1 VTSAPSTTAR
11 RGLVARLLL
20 YRGLD
25 DFVLIYPLYAV
36 LFRDRGLDALQISTL
51 LIIWSV
57 VSLVAEVPSGAL
69 ADRTSR
75 RALLVWAQVLR
86 GAGFGAW
93 LLVPDYAG
101 FAAGFV
107 LWGLGGSLV
116 SGTYEALVYDEL
128 DAVGATDRYASVIGR
143 VQSVSL
149 SAVAAAT
156 LLASPV
162 AVFGYDA
169 LLLASIGACAA
180 AAASVALLPP
190 RPPRAEAAEE
200 HYLDTLRQGVRIAL
214 RVPALARLVALG
226 AVAGGL
232 YGAVEEYFGLYVDD
246 RATVLALV
254 PLGLGVIYASAAIAG
269 WSAGRFG
276 GWAPPRVAV
285 LVAASGALLMIAGF
299 GPGLLGLAVISAY
312 TFAANLSLVLA
323 DARLQDAV
331 GDGPRATITSVAGF
345 GMEAL
350 AVGTYLTYGLVAERY
365 GTAAALAVCGAIT
378 AVLGLLILAMPGSHA
393 LPAEDAEDVEDAED
407 AEDDLHAASGPDPV
421 RGQ

>member
-1 VTSAPSTTAR
+1 MSSTRFTSLRRPPR
-11 RGLVARLLL
+11 GMRGLVARLLL

-86 GAGFGAW
+86 GAGFAAW
-93 LLVPDYAG
+93 LLAPDYVG
-101 FAAGFV
+101 FATGFI

-128 DAVGATDRYASVIGR
+128 EAVGATSRYASVIGR

-149 SAVAAAT
+149 SAIAAAT

-162 AVFGYDA
+162 AVLGYDA
-169 LLLASIGACAA
+169 LLLASIGACVA
-180 AAASVALLPP
+180 AAASVALLPA
-190 RPPRAEAAEE
+190 RPPRIEATEE
-200 HYLDTLRQGVRIAL
+200 DYLGTLRRGVRLAL
-214 RVPALARLVALG
+214 RAPALARLVALG
-226 AVAGGL
+226 AIAGGV
-232 YGAVEEYFGLYVDD
+232 YGAIEEYIGLFVDD
-246 RATVLALV
+246 RIAVLAIV
-254 PLGLGVIYASAAIAG
+254 PLALAVTDAVAAIG
-269 WSAGRFG
+269 SFTAGRFG
-276 GWAPPRVAV
+276 GWALPSIAV
-285 LVAASGALLMIAGF
+285 LVAVSGVLLAVAGF
-299 GPGLLGLAVISAY
+299 GPGLIGLVLITAY
-312 TFAANLSLVLA
+312 VFAASLSAVLL

-350 AVGTYLTYGLVAERY
+350 AIGTYLTYGLVANRF
-365 GTAAALAVCGAIT
+365 GSAGALAVAGALTAALA
-378 AVLGLLILAMPGSHA
+378 LLSLA
-393 LPAEDAEDVEDAED
+393 LPG
-407 AEDDLHAASGPDPV
+407 LHTPGPEAAP
-421 RGQ
+421 GQ